1 MANLK
6 KSSKKTGIG
15 YRIAKK
21 IESLDKKAIVGLIL
35 LIASYIMGIILRN
48 SAYITNTSIRRLA
61 TCDTY
66 ISWLCVPTVYF
77 SIPLGALG
85 WLVINLTS
93 FLVSVTLFILG
104 VLLLRSRRPN
114 AKSRI

>member
-15 YRIAKK
+15 YWIAKK
-21 IESLDKKAIVGLIL
+21 IESFDRTAIIGLIL
-35 LIASYIMGIILRN
+35 LIVSFIMGAILRKSVN
-48 SAYITNTSIRRLA
+48 ITNEPIRRLA

-66 ISWLCVPTVYF
+66 ISWLCVPTAYF
-77 SIPLGALG
+77 SIPLGVFG

-104 VLLLRSRRPN
+104 VLLLR
-114 AKSRI
+114 K